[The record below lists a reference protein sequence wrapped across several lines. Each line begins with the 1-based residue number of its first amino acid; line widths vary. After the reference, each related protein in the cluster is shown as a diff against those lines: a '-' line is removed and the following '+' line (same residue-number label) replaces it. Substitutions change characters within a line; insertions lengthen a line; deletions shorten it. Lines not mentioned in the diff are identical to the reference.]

1 MSAPTAAKR
10 VRLAE
15 LLAALSLG
23 TDLGM
28 GQPMEHVLRQCH
40 ISMRFADR
48 AGVDV
53 SDRSVVYYTAL
64 LAWVGCHMC
73 CGCSRWV

>member
-1 MSAPTAAKR
+1 
-10 VRLAE
+10 
-15 LLAALSLG
+15 
-23 TDLGM
+23 
-28 GQPMEHVLRQCH
+28 MEHMLRQCH
-40 ISMRFADR
+40 ISMRLADR